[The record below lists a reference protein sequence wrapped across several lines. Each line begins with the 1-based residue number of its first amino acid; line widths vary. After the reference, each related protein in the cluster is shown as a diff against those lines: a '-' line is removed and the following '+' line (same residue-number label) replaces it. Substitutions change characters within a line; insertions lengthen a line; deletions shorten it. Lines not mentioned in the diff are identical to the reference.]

1 MCATDTLKL
10 SSALRRLNWRCRK
23 RRCAELG
30 VPLRRIKSLWDADH
44 IVPVAEG
51 GGECDLCNL
60 RTLCIPCH
68 RRVTEE
74 LRVRLRVRK
83 KLADFSAERTDTDVE
98 VASP

>member
-1 MCATDTLKL
+1 
-10 SSALRRLNWRCRK
+10 LRRLNGRGRK

-30 VPLRRIKSLWDADH
+30 VPLHRIKSLWDADH

-51 GGECDLCNL
+51 GGECDLHNL

-83 KLADFSAERTDTDVE
+83 KLADFLSEGADTDVE
-98 VASP
+98 ASGP